1 MMSFTRIIDIKTL
14 LYILKIWRKIM
25 MEKYDCIVIGAG
37 PAGLSA
43 TLTLGRARR
52 KVTIFDNG
60 TNRNRVT
67 QESHVFLTR
76 EGIKPQEFKNIAMKE
91 LKSYPSVSISNETVI
106 EVNKDDQNDL
116 FLIKSS
122 NNKTYITEKI
132 LLATGIQEEFPLTQI
147 RQYYGK
153 SLFSCPYCDG
163 WELRDKPLAIIAEND
178 EHIIHMT
185 KLVFNWSKDL
195 IVFTNGHQLF
205 NKVRN
210 DFESKKI
217 KVYTDVIEDL
227 HGDNGN
233 LESIELESGD
243 NILRSGGFVVPSFY
257 RPNKFA
263 EQLNCQFDKNGGIIT
278 DGAGRTTANGIYI
291 AGETE
296 KAESSSLI
304 IASADGNKAASS
316 INMDITLD
324 RF

>member
-1 MMSFTRIIDIKTL
+1 MN
-14 LYILKIWRKIM
+14 
-25 MEKYDCIVIGAG
+25 KYDCLVIGAG

-52 KVTIFDNG
+52 KVAIFDDG

-67 QESHVFLTR
+67 HESHGFLTR
-76 EGIKPQEFKNIAMKE
+76 DGIKPQEFKNIAMKE
-91 LKSYPSVSISNETVI
+91 LESYPSVSISNETII
-106 EVNKDDQNDL
+106 EINKDDQNGL
-116 FLIKSS
+116 FLVNTL
-122 NNKTYITEKI
+122 NNKSYITERI
-132 LLATGIQEEFPLTQI
+132 LLATGIQEEFPLSQI

-163 WELRDKPLAIIAEND
+163 WELRDKPLAIIAENN
-178 EHIIHMT
+178 EYLIHLT

-195 IVFTNGHQLF
+195 IVFTNGHQLS
-205 NKVRN
+205 NKIQN
-210 DFESKKI
+210 EFESKKI
-217 KVYTDVIEDL
+217 GVYTAVIKNL

-233 LESIELESGD
+233 LEGIELESGEK
-243 NILRSGGFVVPSFY
+243 IPRSGGFVVPTFY

-263 EQLNCQFDKNGGIIT
+263 EQLNCQVDENGGIAT

-296 KAESSSLI
+296 KGGPSSLM
-304 IASADGNKAASS
+304 IAAADGNKAAVS
-316 INMDITLD
+316 INMDITID